1 MNTLVYG
8 MHWNSQR
15 GAIRALEKEGI
26 IDVKVWIGNS
36 LKDDIHIGKLRRV
49 LIKKDKFSGL
59 NRDIYDEVYRESFCI
74 FLDMFSRNPSQYNIT
89 HQEALNI
96 FNYLFDYFSKL
107 LYENRIELM
116 IFHMLPH
123 LGVIIF

>member
-49 LIKKDKFSGL
+49 FNSEKDKFSGL
-59 NRDIYDEVYRESFCI
+59 NRDIYDEVYRES
-74 FLDMFSRNPSQYNIT
+74 
-89 HQEALNI
+89 
-96 FNYLFDYFSKL
+96 
-107 LYENRIELM
+107 
-116 IFHMLPH
+116 
-123 LGVIIF
+123 